1 MAIVTLEKLLD
12 FCDVDKGFFSITA
25 ANDIIKLKYDDGAT
39 TDIEADDSTYEGS
52 DLASHLQTKIIAAFG
67 TGLVIYN
74 STTKKFTINAESP
87 HTIEYI
93 HLGSDMGLTLGFD
106 QNHSAAQT
114 ITSDLAAG
122 DPSAILESIR
132 DGVEDWVADKCRRT
146 FESTD
151 YSEYYDGDGGC
162 YLNLKNYPIISL
174 TRVCIGRRYVI
185 RVKNTSEHTSAT
197 VSVTSTGLVFTKD
210 DTSDSTVTFSSYATM
225 DAVVTAINAL
235 GSGWSA
241 AIESSDFSNFK
252 SSELVRMF
260 GKNAI
265 DGNWIYL
272 EAPDEAID
280 DFEVNPDRG
289 ILYRSAGWDEGENNV
304 FVKFNAGYS
313 TMPDRLQLGVKIICK
328 SIYEK
333 RKEEL
338 FGIKEYSVDRGEIT
352 AILEDGDVPKEAM
365 DIISKFR
372 RILV

>member
-1 MAIVTLEKLLD
+1 MSIVTLEKLLD
-12 FCDVDKGFFSITA
+12 FCQVEKGYFVIVA
-25 ANDIIKLKYDDGAT
+25 ANDIIKLKYDGGST
-39 TDIEADDSTYEGS
+39 TDIEADDSTYEGA

-67 TGLVIYN
+67 TGLVTYS
-74 STTKKFTINAESP
+74 STTKKFTIDAESS
-87 HTIEYI
+87 HTIEYV
-93 HLGSDMGLTLGFD
+93 HSGSDMGLTLGFD

-122 DPSAILESIR
+122 DSSSILESIR

-151 YSEYYDGDGGC
+151 YSEYYDGEGGC
-162 YLNLKNYPIISL
+162 YLNLKNYPVISL
-174 TRVCIGRRYVI
+174 TRVCIGRRYII
-185 RVKNTSEHTSAT
+185 RVKNTSGYTSAT
-197 VSVTSTGLVFTKD
+197 VSVASTGLVFTKD
-210 DTSDSTVTFSSYATM
+210 DTSDSTITFASYADM

-235 GSGWSA
+235 GSGWTA

-252 SSELVRMF
+252 SAELVRMF

-280 DFEVNPDRG
+280 DFEVSPNKG

-304 FVKFNAGYS
+304 YVKFTAGYS
-313 TMPDRLQLGVKIICK
+313 TMPNRLQLGVKIICK
-328 SIYEK
+328 SIYDR

-338 FGIKEYSVDRGEIT
+338 FGTKEYWVGDIKVKC
-352 AILEDGDVPKEAM
+352 EDGDVPKEAM
-365 DIISKFR
+365 DIFSKFR